1 MMATV
6 NYIPYQRQ
14 SAVSLG
20 KVAGYISQD
29 EKTQDR
35 RTGRKLVSGVRCSS
49 HFAVQEFRAARAAHH
64 KKSPVWF
71 YHYTQSFSPKEP
83 ITGPQAHQL
92 AKEFAEQA
100 WPESQVLV
108 ATHVDARHIHSHFLV
123 NAVCYE
129 SGKMLRQGPRTLEH
143 LRDLS
148 DQLCMKYR
156 YSVLPRERTQQSKE
170 PSTREYRSMEKGQ
183 SWKLHLMVAIED
195 CMASARSRRDFI
207 RRMERRGYGVRW
219 EDGRKYITYTTPGG
233 MRCRDNK
240 LHETKFRKEKMEYEL
255 RIRAEILR
263 RLEAAGPAA
272 VPSRWESGALRH
284 RDGEELGG
292 AFIAAADPAPTA
304 GTDFG
309 SPGFPGYPVADGAIP
324 PEPDGEADGL
334 RPEVPGS
341 LTEFPE
347 LLERVGEGGGEE
359 AVHTGWEDQRSVF
372 LEAVLQPGEFGQSRQ
387 GAVLDLPDSHGLA
400 GSLGSDTAYLSADL
414 TQLLEANPKVEDS
427 TTMRPQRRRKR
438 ALGEKPDEQDYQQKM

>member
-1 MMATV
+1 MATV

-20 KVAGYISQD
+20 KVAGYVSQD

-49 HFAVQEFRAARAAHH
+49 HFAVQEFRTARAAHH

-108 ATHVDARHIHSHFLV
+108 ATHVDARHVHSHFLV

-143 LRDLS
+143 LRNLS

-156 YSVLPRERTQQSKE
+156 YSVLPRERPQQSKE

-195 CMASARSRRDFI
+195 CMASARSRQDFI
-207 RRMERRGYGVRW
+207 RRMKHRGYGVRW

-240 LHETKFRKEKMEYEL
+240 LHEMKFRKEKMEYEL

-263 RLEAAGPAA
+263 RLKATGPAA
-272 VPSRWESGALRH
+272 VPGRRESGALRH
-284 RDGEELGG
+284 RDREELGG
-292 AFIAAADPAPTA
+292 AFSSAADSGSTV
-304 GTDFG
+304 GTDFE
-309 SPGFPGYPVADGAIP
+309 SSSYPGHPVADGAIP
-324 PEPDGEADGL
+324 PEPDGGAGGL

-347 LLERVGEGGGEE
+347 LLEGVGEGDGEE
-359 AVHTGWEDQRSVF
+359 AIHTGWEDQRSVF
-372 LEAVLQPGEFGQSRQ
+372 LEAVLQPGESGQSRQ

-400 GSLGSDTAYLSADL
+400 GSLGSDAAYLSADL
-414 TQLLEANPKVEDS
+414 TQLLEATPEVEDS